1 MSATGTT
8 NGETKAMQKAE
19 PNLMGLMANPET
31 QKRLTEVATKHLP
44 VEKLLRLVT
53 GEIRRVPELARCS
66 IASVMRCVMDLARL
80 GLEPGPL
87 GLAYLI
93 PFKGECTLVIGFRGL
108 VELARRSGQI
118 DRIDAKLVYE
128 AEANDPDRFTYEAG
142 SSPKLIHKPMLT
154 GDRGDVVAAYV
165 IAVFKDG
172 SQQIEVMTADEIF
185 KIRDRSRAAKSGPWV
200 TDTGEMM
207 KKTVVRRG
215 AKYWP
220 LSAEDWR
227 RALEVEADDFDTGEP
242 AKVER
247 KAPPSLREALNMA
260 PPERDAGEQAPI
272 VEGSVEDR
280 QPGEDG

>member
-1 MSATGTT
+1 MSATGAT
-8 NGETKAMQKAE
+8 ESKAMAKAE
-19 PNLMGLMANPET
+19 PNLLGLLANPET
-31 QKRLTEVATKHLP
+31 QKRLHEVATKHLP

-53 GEIRRVPELARCS
+53 GEVRRVPELARCA
-66 IASVMRCVMDLARL
+66 IASVMRCVMDLAKL

-93 PFKGECTLVIGFRGL
+93 PFKGECTLVIGFKGL

-128 AEANDPDRFTYEAG
+128 AEANDPARFLYEAG
-142 SSPKLIHKPMLT
+142 SAPKLVHRPMLT
-154 GDRGDVVAAYV
+154 GDRGKVVAAYV

-172 SQQIEVMTADEIF
+172 SQQIEVMTAEEIF

-200 TDTGEMM
+200 TDEGEMM
-207 KKTVVRRG
+207 RKTVVRRG

-227 RALEVEADDFDTGEP
+227 RALEVESDDFDKADDKP
-242 AKVER
+242 QR
-247 KAPPSLREALNMA
+247 KAPPSLRAALNLA
-260 PPERDAGEQAPI
+260 PPERDGGEEMPI
-272 VEGSVEDR
+272 DEGAIEANEVA
-280 QPGEDG
+280 Q